1 MNRELVIRVRA
12 PDGQYRLNV
21 MSRDT
26 YGELLL
32 QVIPTPLSLPK
43 NSAFPSAISSS
54 PARTTNLSASRK
66 AISWEISPISSMVP
80 F

>member
-32 QVIPTPLSLPK
+32 QVPRP
-43 NSAFPSAISSS
+43 
-54 PARTTNLSASRK
+54 
-66 AISWEISPISSMVP
+66 
-80 F
+80 